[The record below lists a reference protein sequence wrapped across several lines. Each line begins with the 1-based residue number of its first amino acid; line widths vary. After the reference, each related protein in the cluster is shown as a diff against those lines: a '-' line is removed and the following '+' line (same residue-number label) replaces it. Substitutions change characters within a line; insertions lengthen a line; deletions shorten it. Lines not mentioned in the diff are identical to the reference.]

1 MRGRAVQQEEEPGV
15 RRDRRAPVPGGV
27 AEKTQW
33 RPGWGK
39 QERSSGTPGPKAPR
53 RTSVAPEQAAFPL
66 TAQGH
71 VALNLPPAVVTR
83 AKKRSVRS
91 GPVIRLCP
99 VTGHGPRIGQS

>member
-1 MRGRAVQQEEEPGV
+1 MRGRAVQQEEEPGAEETAE
-15 RRDRRAPVPGGV
+15 RQSLGESLKRPSGAQGG
-27 AEKTQW
+27 
-33 RPGWGK
+33 GK

-83 AKKRSVRS
+83 AKKRWVRS

>member
-1 MRGRAVQQEEEPGV
+1 MRGRAVQQEEEPGAEEAAE
-15 RRDRRAPVPGGV
+15 RQSLGESLKRPSGAQGG
-27 AEKTQW
+27 
-33 RPGWGK
+33 GK

-91 GPVIRLCP
+91 GSVIRLCP